1 MKKLSFLLSGFLLL
15 FFITGCTSVKR
26 FKSATYKAQ
35 DNSLVDMNLFNYSLK
50 AAGSETS
57 GKNLW
62 ELSASAQPQLIQIL
76 NSRYP
81 DNEQFTR
88 ALNHEYMVDGSVPT
102 FDYTSMD
109 LGMVFTISKLRD
121 YSVINDGSGRFSPA
135 DRIEYLKFS
144 LEIPDHYNLY
154 FTKWNRYVTEYGEI
168 EIADVS
174 FTRSLELEAEGS
186 VKEKTDIAG
195 KGTISRGEKQ
205 GIRSRYL
212 KLNGSI
218 SDTRIE
224 IEEEGTREIDLSG
237 NVIADVSLKFSGFP
251 ERLTIPLFSGG
262 KQDGDKKDGAWPG
275 SPAVDALKFV
285 DVLVPRMKD
294 APDTIKAVLE
304 LDYVYRH
311 VQSGWKTYQE
321 WDDHVEYY
329 TGTVKKEI
337 PLFTKK
343 DYLPL
348 FYCIGTEHPQKRAM
362 KIRTGAGKEYP
373 LQFKDYSDASGFF
386 MWLVNLPGHGDE
398 PESGK
403 AIKIGENTLLFN
415 GKPITPD
422 KVISEADLKVLP
434 VYRSGRF

>member
-1 MKKLSFLLSGFLLL
+1 ML
-15 FFITGCTSVKR
+15 FFIIGCTSVKR

-35 DNSLVDMNLFNYSLK
+35 DNSLVDMDLFDYSLT
-50 AAGSETS
+50 AAGFETS

-76 NSRYP
+76 NTRYP
-81 DNEQFTR
+81 DNEEFTR
-88 ALNHEYMVDGSVPT
+88 ALSYEYMVNEAVRA

-109 LGMVFTISKLRD
+109 LGMVFTINKRRD
-121 YSVINDGSGRFSPA
+121 YSSLNDGSGRFSPA
-135 DRIEYLKFS
+135 DRIEYLKFT

-168 EIADVS
+168 EIAGVS

-186 VKEKTDIAG
+186 VKEKTDVVG
-195 KGTISRGEKQ
+195 KGTISQDENQ
-205 GIRSRYL
+205 EIRSRYL

-218 SDTRIE
+218 SDTRIA

-237 NVIADVSLKFSGFP
+237 NVIADVSLEFAGFP
-251 ERLTIPLFSGG
+251 ERLTIPLFSGE
-262 KQDGDKKDGAWPG
+262 KQDGVRAGG
-275 SPAVDALKFV
+275 SVVAALKFV
-285 DVLVPRMKD
+285 DVLVPRMED

-321 WDDHVEYY
+321 WDDQVEYY

-343 DYLPL
+343 DYLPW

-373 LQFKDYSDASGFF
+373 LQFKDYSDASRFF
-386 MWLVNLPGHGDE
+386 MWLVDLPGRGDE
-398 PESGK
+398 PASGQ
-403 AIKIGENTLLFN
+403 AIKIGNNTLLFN
-415 GKPITPD
+415 GKPVTRD
-422 KVISEADLKVLP
+422 QVISEADLKVLP
-434 VYRSGRF
+434 VYR